1 MTAHSQLDE
10 NAVGAVT
17 SDAAVLS
24 APAAPGSPVD
34 AVVLRGGQGRLMRI
48 DVPPVLVVGTAGGS
62 GATTTALGLGAAI
75 ATDSDGEM
83 WPVVVDATLGGGDL
97 AIRGCDAAEPVGTLH
112 AWLEAKCP
120 SLPSALTGYLGRTS
134 SGTGVL
140 ARTADPL
147 PRRET
152 FLSVHRHLADAG
164 ALAIFDGGSPASNRG
179 TAPLLADP
187 RIGLVITVAARVD
200 AINRLKPALIWLD
213 QHFGEFV
220 IGDAVLV
227 VTHQHPGADP
237 GIAAHVRTFLGEWIR
252 AVVSVPY
259 DLHLAEGGL
268 VGWHRLAAS
277 TRAAY
282 LHLLGE
288 LR

>member
-1 MTAHSQLDE
+1 MTVHFRINENTTGADVSDDE
-10 NAVGAVT
+10 SLYG
-17 SDAAVLS
+17 SAAS
-24 APAAPGSPVD
+24 GSPTD
-34 AVVLRGGQGRLMRI
+34 PVVLRGGQGRLMRI
-48 DVPPVLVVGTAGGS
+48 DMPSVLVAGTAGGS
-62 GATTTALGLGAAI
+62 GATTTALGLAA
-75 ATDSDGEM
+75 AAASDSDGEM

-97 AIRGCDAAEPVGTLH
+97 ALRGCDAAEPVGTLH
-112 AWLEAKCP
+112 AWLETGSP
-120 SLPSALTGYLGRTS
+120 SLPSTVNSYLGQAS
-134 SGTGVL
+134 SGAGVL
-140 ARTADPL
+140 ARTPDPL

-152 FLSVHRHLADAG
+152 FVSVHRHLADAG
-164 ALAIFDGGSPASNRG
+164 ALAIYDGGAPANNRG

-187 RIGLVITVAARVD
+187 RIGLVITVAARAD
-200 AINRLKPALIWLD
+200 AVNRLKPALIWLD

-227 VTHQHPGADP
+227 VTQQHPGADP
-237 GIAAHVRTFLGEWIR
+237 GIAAHVRTFLGEWVR

-259 DLHLAEGGL
+259 DPHLAEGGL
-268 VGWHRLAAS
+268 VGWHRLAAP